1 MSKRQLVGLILGLS
15 IFLLVLILPASDQ
28 LGTSG
33 KSAAAVALLMAIWWI
48 TEVIPI
54 YITALLPLALFP
66 VLSVLDAGETA
77 QNYGNKYVY
86 LLLGGFFIAKAFEVH
101 NLHQR
106 IALIIIRFLGTSRR
120 KIILSFMVATALL
133 SMWIANIS
141 VALIMLPIALALIS
155 KIPKNGSDDSFGLAL
170 MLAIAYAASIGG
182 TGTLIGTPPNLIFV
196 GIIEKL
202 FPAAPEISFLQWM
215 LLGIPLVAVFLP
227 VTWLYLIRYF
237 RIEGN
242 FPGSKKIID
251 QELHSLGKISIA
263 EKRVLIIF
271 ILTALAWIFRKDF
284 QFNDYILYGWA
295 SQLGID
301 HLVHDSTIAIIA
313 AIFMFLIP
321 AGYKPNSG
329 KENIIKL
336 LDWKAASQVPWGVAL
351 IVGGGYALA
360 AGFTKTGLAD
370 WMGTK
375 LTLIADFPVLLLVM
389 VIIIILTL
397 MTEITSNTATT
408 NIFLPILASMAIA
421 SQIHPYLIMIP
432 GTIAC
437 SCAFMLPSGTGPNT
451 VIFGSGLVTI
461 PQMARCGLG
470 LNLIGVVIVT
480 MIIYLIGFSVFQ
492 MSGGVPDW
500 IR

>member
-1 MSKRQLVGLILGLS
+1 LI
-15 IFLLVLILPASDQ
+15 IPASDQ
-28 LGTSG
+28 LGVAG
-33 KSAAAVALLMAIWWI
+33 KSAAAVALLMAVWWI

-66 VLSVLDAGETA
+66 FLGVLDAGEAA

-106 IALIIIRFLGTSRR
+106 LALIIIRFLGTSRR
-120 KIILSFMVATALL
+120 LIILSFMVATALL

-155 KIPKNGSDDSFGLAL
+155 KVPKQGSNDSFGLAL

-202 FPAAPEISFLQWM
+202 FPGAPEISFLQWM
-215 LLGIPLVAVFLP
+215 LLGVPLVSVFLP
-227 VTWLYLIRYF
+227 IAWLYLIKYF
-237 RIEGN
+237 KIEGN
-242 FPGSKKIID
+242 FPGSKEIID
-251 QELHSLGKISIA
+251 RELHSLGKISIA

-271 ILTALAWIFRKDF
+271 ILTALAWVFRKDF
-284 QFNDYILYGWA
+284 QFNDFILYGWA
-295 SQLGID
+295 SRLGID

-313 AIFMFLIP
+313 AILMFLIP
-321 AGYKPNSG
+321 SGYKAGSG
-329 KENIIKL
+329 KEKIRKL
-336 LDWKAASQVPWGVAL
+336 LDWESASQVPWGVAL

-370 WMGTK
+370 WMGMK
-375 LTLIADFPVLLLVM
+375 LSMVADFPVLLLVM
-389 VIIIILTL
+389 TIIIILTL
-397 MTEITSNTATT
+397 LTEITSNTATT

-421 SQIHPYLIMIP
+421 SLIHPYLIMIP

-451 VIFGSGLVTI
+451 VIFGSGLVSI
-461 PQMARCGLG
+461 PQMARCGFG

-480 MIIYLIGFSVFQ
+480 LMIYLIGFSVFQ
-492 MSGGVPDW
+492 LSGGVPDW
-500 IR
+500 VR

>member
-1 MSKRQLVGLILGLS
+1 MSKTQVVGLVSGLS
-15 IFLLVLILPASDQ
+15 IFLLILVIPASDQ
-28 LGTSG
+28 LGVAG
-33 KSAAAVALLMAIWWI
+33 KSAAAVALLMAVWWI

-66 VLSVLDAGETA
+66 LLGILDAGEAA

-106 IALIIIRFLGTSRR
+106 LALIIIRFFGTSRR
-120 KIILSFMVATALL
+120 LIILSFMVATALL

-155 KIPKNGSDDSFGLAL
+155 KVSKQGSDDTFGLAL

-202 FPAAPEISFLQWM
+202 FPGAPEISFLQWM
-215 LLGIPLVAVFLP
+215 LLGVPLVAVFLP
-227 VTWLYLIRYF
+227 VTWLYLIKYF
-237 RIEGN
+237 KIEGN
-242 FPGSKKIID
+242 FPGSKEIID
-251 QELHSLGKISIA
+251 QELQSLGKISSA
-263 EKRVLIIF
+263 EKRILIIF
-271 ILTALAWIFRKDF
+271 ILTSLAWIFRKDF
-284 QFNDYILYGWA
+284 QFNDFILYGWA
-295 SQLGID
+295 SRLGID

-313 AIFMFLIP
+313 AILMFIIP
-321 AGYKPNSG
+321 SGYKPGSG
-329 KENIIKL
+329 KEKIRKL
-336 LDWKAASQVPWGVAL
+336 LDWESASRVPWGVAL

-360 AGFTKTGLAD
+360 AGFTKTDLAD
-370 WMGTK
+370 WMGMK
-375 LTLIADFPVLLLVM
+375 LALVADFPVLLLVM
-389 VIIIILTL
+389 AIIIILTL
-397 MTEITSNTATT
+397 LTEITSNTATT

-451 VIFGSGLVTI
+451 VIFGSGMVSI
-461 PQMARCGLG
+461 PQMARCGFG

-480 MIIYLIGFSVFQ
+480 LMIYLIGFSVFQ
-492 MSGGVPDW
+492 LGGGVPDW

>member
-1 MSKRQLVGLILGLS
+1 MLKRQYVGLILGLS
-15 IFLLVLILPASDQ
+15 TFLLVLIIPASDQ
-28 LGTSG
+28 LGVSG
-33 KSAAAVALLMAIWWI
+33 KSAAAVALLMAIWWV
-48 TEVIPI
+48 TEVVPI

-66 VLSVLDAGETA
+66 ILNILDAGETA

-106 IALIIIRFLGTSRR
+106 LALIIIRFLGTSRR
-120 KIILSFMVATALL
+120 LIILSFMVATALL

-155 KIPKNGSDDSFGLAL
+155 KVSTNDEDNEFGLAL
-170 MLAIAYAASIGG
+170 MLSIAYAASIGG

-202 FPAAPEISFLQWM
+202 FPNAPEISFLQWM
-215 LLGIPLVAVFLP
+215 LLGIPLVSVFLP
-227 VTWLYLIRYF
+227 VTWFYLIKYF
-237 RIEGN
+237 RIKGN
-242 FPGSKKIID
+242 FPGSREIID

-271 ILTALAWIFRKDF
+271 VLTSLAWIFRKDF
-284 QFNDYILYGWA
+284 QFNDFVIYGWA
-295 SQLGID
+295 SCLGID

-313 AIFMFLIP
+313 SIMMFLIP
-321 AGYKPNSG
+321 SGYKPGSG
-329 KENIIKL
+329 KEKIKKL
-336 LDWKAASQVPWGVAL
+336 LDWESASRVPWGVAL

-375 LTLIADFPVLLLVM
+375 LTMIADFPVFLLVM
-389 VIIIILTL
+389 AIIIILTL
-397 MTEITSNTATT
+397 LTEVTSNTATT

-451 VIFGSGLVTI
+451 VIFGSGKVTI
-461 PQMARCGLG
+461 PQMARCGFG

-480 MIIYLIGFSVFQ
+480 LMIYLIGFSVFQ
-492 MSGGVPDW
+492 MSGGAPAW